1 MAIQNSSGSTPS
13 VVICGGGVIGVAT
26 AYYLSRRG
34 VASVIVEANGVA
46 SGASGAAAGIISP
59 LSAEQAR
66 SPLAEII
73 RTGVAMHADLSTRLP
88 EESDI
93 DYGFERR
100 ASLLIATTEQEE
112 AEVRS
117 EIEGRNAAGLDAQWL
132 SVSDV
137 RERFGWID
145 QPIRGAMLG
154 EIPGMLDP
162 YRFSLALL
170 AAAERAGCEVRSGRV
185 GGIEREG
192 GRVTGVRV
200 GDGVI
205 SADVVVVAMGP
216 WSQEAA
222 EWIGAPLPVV
232 PLKGQIVRV
241 QPDGPL
247 PNCGFGNRDNDY
259 VMPKSP
265 GVILLG
271 TTEEDAGFDDA
282 PTREARDAILQFG
295 VRYASSL
302 GDAAVVEQT
311 ACLRPLSADELPI
324 VGGVV
329 GLDGAYVATG
339 HGRKGILMS
348 LPTGAAVA
356 ELILDGRASTLD
368 LSNFSPSRFRPT

>member
-1 MAIQNSSGSTPS
+1 MAKQGGSDSNPS
-13 VVICGGGVIGVAT
+13 VVICGGGVVGVAT

-34 VASVIVEANGVA
+34 VTSVIVEANGVA

-73 RTGVAMHADLSTRLP
+73 RTGVAMHGDLSLRLP
-88 EESDI
+88 EESSI
-93 DYGFERR
+93 DYAFERR
-100 ASLLIATTEQEE
+100 PTLLIATTEQEE
-112 AEVRS
+112 TEIRA
-117 EIEGRNAAGLDAQWL
+117 EIEGRIAVGVDAQWL
-132 SVSDV
+132 TLEDV
-137 RERFGWID
+137 REQFGWID

-154 EIPGMLDP
+154 EIPGVLDP

-185 GGIEREG
+185 SGIEQEG

-200 GDGVI
+200 GDDVI
-205 SADVVVVAMGP
+205 PADAVVLAMGP

-222 EWIGAPLPVV
+222 EWIGTPLPVT

-241 QPDGPL
+241 RPDGPL
-247 PNCGFGNRDNDY
+247 PNCGFGNRNNDY

-271 TTEEDAGFDDA
+271 TTEEDVGFDDA
-282 PTREARDAILQFG
+282 PTREARDSILQFG

-302 GDAAVVEQT
+302 GSAALVEQT
-311 ACLRPLSADELPI
+311 ACLRPLSADEMPI
-324 VGGVV
+324 VGAVA

-348 LPTGAAVA
+348 PPTGAAVA
-356 ELILDGRASTLD
+356 ELILDGGASTLD
-368 LSNFSPSRFRPT
+368 LSNFSPSRFQQA